1 MVRKS
6 SSICTSKQKTYGCD
20 ENIDH
25 NCNCLLGTLTDDD
38 IEEYVNHGKLIS
50 GDFDKKCIKQAC
62 YELRAS
68 NTYYHPIESDVK
80 KEVSDGELYI
90 LLRPR
95 QLVVIIT
102 KETLDIPNDIL
113 GRILTKGSLFSLGVN
128 AVNTYVDPGFKGRLG
143 IVFQNQTTKYLKIP
157 VDQPVAKIEFSKLH
171 EPVQEPY
178 HGQHGYDTEI
188 WPIRRDYFV
197 DEKELRERF
206 HIADPLDEINL
217 LYGEPID
224 RVLKRV
230 LKFERRMIMGV
241 IIYFIITMLYLG
253 VVFFLEDTFSDVLTP
268 LTSVLIGV
276 ASNFI
281 FAIVST
287 FFSGK

>member
-1 MVRKS
+1 MVKKPS
-6 SSICTSKQKTYGCD
+6 NIGANEQKAEGK
-20 ENIDH
+20 EH
-25 NCNCLLGTLTDDD
+25 NRNCLLGTLTDQD
-38 IEEYVNHGKLIS
+38 IKEYVNRGKLIS
-50 GDFDKKCIKQAC
+50 GGFDEKCIKQAC
-62 YELRAS
+62 YELCAS
-68 NTYYHPIESDVK
+68 NTYYYPIESDVK
-80 KEVSDGELYI
+80 EEVPAGESYI
-90 LLRPR
+90 LLRPH

-102 KETLDIPNDIL
+102 KETLDIPTDIL

-157 VDQPVAKIEFSKLH
+157 VNQPIAKVEFSKLH
-171 EPVQEPY
+171 ESVHEPY
-178 HGQHGYDTEI
+178 HGQHGYETEI

-206 HIADPLDEINL
+206 HTDPLDEIAL

-224 RVLKRV
+224 QVLKRV
-230 LKFERRMIMGV
+230 LKFERRMITGV

-253 VVFFLEDTFSDVLTP
+253 AVFFLEGTVSGVLTP

-287 FFSGK
+287 FFSRK

>member
-1 MVRKS
+1 MSGRPSVSR
-6 SSICTSKQKTYGCD
+6 QKTHTYGD
-20 ENIDH
+20 DIVGRNR
-25 NCNCLLGTLTDDD
+25 NYLLGTLTDQD
-38 IEEYVNHGKLIS
+38 IREYANRGKLIS
-50 GDFDKKCIKQAC
+50 GDFEESCVKQAC

-80 KEVSDGELYI
+80 EIVPANEQYI
-90 LLRPR
+90 LLRPH

-102 KETLDIPNDIL
+102 KETLDVPADIL

-157 VDQPVAKIEFSKLH
+157 VNQPIAKIEFSKLH
-171 EPVQEPY
+171 EAVKEPY

-188 WPIRRDYFV
+188 WPIRRDFFV
-197 DEKELRERF
+197 EEKELSERF
-206 HIADPLDEINL
+206 DITDPLDEIGL
-217 LYGEPID
+217 LYGEPIE
-224 RVLKRV
+224 RVLNRV
-230 LKFERRMIMGV
+230 LKFERRMITGL

-253 VVFFLEDTFSDVLTP
+253 IVFLLGDTVSNILSP

-276 ASNFI
+276 VSNFI
-281 FAIVST
+281 FAVVST
-287 FFSGK
+287 FFERK